1 MKLKHFALCAIAAAI
16 VGCDTDSNNNDN
28 NLGSIAL
35 TGAPI
40 SGQTLNAE
48 VSDPDGISGNVTY
61 YWYADGEAIVGANS
75 ASFTLTDEQIGLP
88 ITVQGLY
95 TDDGGINESHI
106 TEPTADVAAIAFP
119 ASLTITGDAL
129 VGSQLTANVTDDNG
143 FDGDTVTYKWF
154 ADGVEIADE
163 ALSTLTL
170 TDAQFGTVI
179 TVSASFED
187 SRGFNESV
195 TSAGT
200 EVVARANSE
209 GEVTIS
215 GTPTVGNT
223 LTAQINDTDGATGDI
238 TYQWLADA
246 QKIDGA
252 TQSTF
257 TVDASLLG
265 QKISVQVAYTDD
277 NGFIE
282 DNTSGETIA
291 VSAFAVDEAGSVAI
305 MGVVP
310 YLTTGELTAQITDNN
325 GVEEANVTYIWSA
338 DGVEIAGSNSKTFT
352 PSDYAGSIMSVKAT
366 YTDNDGFAS
375 EVTNSLDTLVYTQLV
390 SNPEALLGA
399 ISGGLADGDVIGLNT
414 GVYADMDAILLTSA
428 VTLRAVEGQTPVLSG
443 EVCVHVAA
451 GVDGAGLTGLTFKN
465 IDTKAGAFCETE
477 EGAVIYSEGDNF
489 TFSQNTM
496 DGEEATLNNSEYH
509 WLMIKGQ
516 SALVE
521 RNTFSNRN
529 VAEEGSVIK
538 ISSSSSDH
546 VIQYNLFSDSN
557 NPNFDESSLYL
568 INAGNTTG
576 SGAADNANFTIQYN
590 RVENFVTGRR
600 LMRVQT
606 SGATIKGN
614 TIVNPNGGI
623 SLEDGGFNTVTDN
636 IIIRTTDIASSDD
649 RPAGVLITPLGHTV
663 SNNYIAGIRSGNKEA
678 GGIVFTANP
687 FSQADGGV
695 PNSGNQAI
703 LDGAGDFTLNVANNT
718 ILNSQQPIVF
728 STEIG
733 SKAPAS
739 DCDELS
745 AVNAPVLYG
754 LTKNAFVINFNGNLI
769 ANGLGDQSSSDTIA
783 SSALTQG
790 LFYPNTLDSDHAFEY
805 DCDLINHGS
814 SLLNNNF
821 GYMDSRVSGDASGDW
836 VEIRKLNGNG
846 AFDSDGAI
854 DQDPVTN
861 GKEVLEYVTAASTLL
876 ETDPAGLQAEA
887 GAKGLHYI
895 QSSEVGVGSTWEIQ
909 ND

>member
-1 MKLKHFALCAIAAAI
+1 LENRATMKLKHFALCAIAAAI
-16 VGCDTDSNNNDN
+16 VGCDTNSNNNDN

-35 TGAPI
+35 SGTVT
-40 SGQTLNAE
+40 SGQTLTAE
-48 VSDPDGISGNVTY
+48 VSDPDGISGDVTY
-61 YWYADGEAIVGANS
+61 YWYADGEAIAGANS
-75 ASFTLTDEQIGLP
+75 ASFTLTDDQIGLP

-119 ASLTITGDAL
+119 ASLTIAGDAL
-129 VGSQLTANVTDDNG
+129 VGSQLTANVADENG

-154 ADGVEIADE
+154 ADDVEIADE

-187 SRGFNESV
+187 SRGFAESV
-195 TSAGT
+195 TSTGT
-200 EVVARANSE
+200 QVVARTNSE
-209 GEVTIS
+209 GQVTIS

-223 LTAQINDTDGATGDI
+223 LTAEIADTDGATGDI

-246 QKIDGA
+246 QEIVGE
-252 TQSTF
+252 TESTF

-282 DNTSGETIA
+282 DNTSEETIA
-291 VSAFAVDEAGSVAI
+291 VSAVAVDEAGSVAI
-305 MGVVP
+305 MGVAP
-310 YLTTGELTAQITDNN
+310 YLTSGELTAEITDNN
-325 GVEEANVTYIWSA
+325 GVEEANVTYTWSA
-338 DGVEIAGSNSKTFT
+338 DGVEVADSNSKTFT
-352 PSDYAGSIMSVKAT
+352 PSAYAGSIMSVKAT

-399 ISGGLADGDVIGLNT
+399 LSGGLADGDVIGLNT
-414 GVYADMDAILLTSA
+414 GVYADMDAVLLTSA

-529 VAEEGSVIK
+529 VAEKGSVIK

-546 VIQYNLFSDSN
+546 VIQYNLFSDSD
-557 NPNFDESSLYL
+557 NPNFGQSSLYL
-568 INAGNTTG
+568 INAGSTTG

-623 SLEDGGFNTVTDN
+623 SLEDGGFNSVTDN
-636 IIIRTTDIASSDD
+636 VIIRTTDIASSDD
-649 RPAGVLITPLGHTV
+649 RPAGILITPLGHTV
-663 SNNYIAGIRSGNKEA
+663 SNNYIA
-678 GGIVFTANP
+678 
-687 FSQADGGV
+687 
-695 PNSGNQAI
+695 
-703 LDGAGDFTLNVANNT
+703 
-718 ILNSQQPIVF
+718 
-728 STEIG
+728 
-733 SKAPAS
+733 
-739 DCDELS
+739 
-745 AVNAPVLYG
+745 Y
-754 LTKNAFVINFNGNLI
+754 INYTTW
-769 ANGLGDQSSSDTIA
+769 S
-783 SSALTQG
+783 
-790 LFYPNTLDSDHAFEY
+790 H
-805 DCDLINHGS
+805 
-814 SLLNNNF
+814 
-821 GYMDSRVSGDASGDW
+821 
-836 VEIRKLNGNG
+836 RK
-846 AFDSDGAI
+846 
-854 DQDPVTN
+854 
-861 GKEVLEYVTAASTLL
+861 
-876 ETDPAGLQAEA
+876 
-887 GAKGLHYI
+887 
-895 QSSEVGVGSTWEIQ
+895 
-909 ND
+909 